1 MPESSE
7 VCITTPHQASTEAST
22 DFASTS
28 ASLKGKGQ
36 NNSTFIIFINFLYQF
51 KFFTENNETLLAS
64 VGVKRK
70 IDLTPKAQKLYHRAK
85 RLTQRCQQ
93 LKRRS
98 QQLRK
103 SLNAGP
109 IKQKVI
115 KWLSGSFSDVVRQ
128 FILSQLENSSKKP
141 KGRRFSTMDKLI
153 SVALW
158 KTSSSAYNLLRRIFY
173 LPSTK
178 TLNKLLSTVDIE
190 TGIHY
195 SVFKGMKNS
204 SKGMKENKKCCVL
217 MFDEM
222 SLCPMLHP
230 NFVKGNIDG
239 FVDYGYRKSGDIAK
253 HVQVRY

>member
-1 MPESSE
+1 M
-7 VCITTPHQASTEAST
+7 
-22 DFASTS
+22 
-28 ASLKGKGQ
+28 SLG
-36 NNSTFIIFINFLYQF
+36 
-51 KFFTENNETLLAS
+51 FTENNQGLLAS

-70 IDLTPKAQKLYHRAK
+70 IDLTPKAQKMYQTAR

-103 SLNAGP
+103 SINAGP
-109 IKQKVI
+109 IKQKVT

-128 FILSQLENSSKKP
+128 FILSQLENSAKKP

-153 SVALW
+153 AIALW

-178 TLNKLLSTVDIE
+178 TLNKLLSKVNIE

-195 SVFKGMKNS
+195 SVFKGMRNA

-222 SLCPMLHP
+222 SLSPMLHP
-230 NFVKGNIDG
+230 NFVKGTVDG

-253 HVQVRY
+253 HVQVR